1 MTISI
6 KLAYDGKYRRD
17 ELYVEEVDLT
27 ISLLMDT
34 AKNLFPS
41 LEEIDGEKLSFEYY
55 DKDGD
60 VITYAQKELKVALNE
75 MRGGDLLKFEI
86 ITILKSHPKVTAFDE
101 ENYPQMRRLDNMK
114 SQDNDKKIN

>member
-1 MTISI
+1 
-6 KLAYDGKYRRD
+6 
-17 ELYVEEVDLT
+17 
-27 ISLLMDT
+27 MDT

-101 ENYPQMRRLDNMK
+101 FQSIAHTPPRTRNTKPSK
-114 SQDNDKKIN
+114 